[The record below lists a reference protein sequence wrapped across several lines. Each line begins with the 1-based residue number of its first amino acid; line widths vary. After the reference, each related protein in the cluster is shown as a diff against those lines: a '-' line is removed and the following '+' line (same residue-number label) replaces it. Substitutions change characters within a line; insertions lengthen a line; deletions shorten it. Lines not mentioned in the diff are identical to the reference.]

1 MFPGLLALGRRIVT
15 TLNDAVGAPFRAQ
28 TSRPELP
35 VERLLRAGCSSE
47 PLQTELGSMT
57 ALEGVAEMCGAQTP
71 ELLADM
77 RAAVESGDAE
87 ALSGKA
93 HKLKGVV

>member
-1 MFPGLLALGRRIVT
+1 
-15 TLNDAVGAPFRAQ
+15 
-28 TSRPELP
+28 
-35 VERLLRAGCSSE
+35 
-47 PLQTELGSMT
+47 MT